1 MSKLKKKGL
10 GRGLSALFGDEKFEP
25 KEKINFTSNTKT
37 LIGDL
42 TRNPFQPRQIFNEEK
57 LEELSNSIKKNGVIQ
72 PIAVRPDKSNEGK
85 YQIVAGERR
94 WLAAQ
99 KAGLHEIPIV
109 ILDLNDNESLEV
121 AIVENIQRDDLNSIE
136 EAKAYERLNKEF
148 NYDHEKI
155 ARFMSKSRSHV
166 SNTLRLLT
174 LPSDVR
180 AMIEEGLI
188 TAGQARPLVG
198 VANATNIAEQIVSKK
213 LSSRSVESLVR
224 TNKGPQKAG
233 QIRVDANVLEEQRQM
248 EENLGMKV
256 DIINKKN
263 NSGRLTI
270 NYKNLSNLNLFQSFL
285 SSVSHITNI

>member
-25 KEKINFTSNTKT
+25 KEKINLSSNAKVF
-37 LIGDL
+37 IGDL
-42 TRNPFQPRQIFNEEK
+42 TRNPYQPRQIFNEEK
-57 LEELSNSIKKNGVIQ
+57 LEELANSIKKNGVIQ
-72 PIAVRPDKSNEGK
+72 PIAVRPDKSNKSK

-109 ILDLNDNESLEV
+109 ILDLDDNESLEV

-174 LPSDVR
+174 LPSDVK

-198 VANATNIAEQIVSKK
+198 IANATNIAEQIVTKK
-213 LSSRSVESLVR
+213 LSARSVESLVR

-270 NYKNLSNLNLFQSFL
+270 NYKNLEQFELISKLLKQR
-285 SSVSHITNI
+285 

>member
-25 KEKINFTSNTKT
+25 KEKINLNSYTKA

-57 LEELSNSIKKNGVIQ
+57 LEELTNSIKKNGVIQ

-85 YQIVAGERR
+85 YQIIAGERR

-109 ILDLNDNESLEV
+109 ILDLDDNESLEV
-121 AIVENIQRDDLNSIE
+121 AIVENIQRDDLNPIE
-136 EAKAYERLNKEF
+136 EAKAYERLNKQF

-174 LPSDVR
+174 LPYDVI

-198 VANATNIAEQIVSKK
+198 VNNASNIAEQIVSKK
-213 LSSRSVESLVR
+213 LSARSVENLVR

-256 DIINKKN
+256 DITNKKN
-263 NSGRLTI
+263 NSGKLTI
-270 NYKNLSNLNLFQSFL
+270 NYKNLEQFELISKLLKQR
-285 SSVSHITNI
+285 